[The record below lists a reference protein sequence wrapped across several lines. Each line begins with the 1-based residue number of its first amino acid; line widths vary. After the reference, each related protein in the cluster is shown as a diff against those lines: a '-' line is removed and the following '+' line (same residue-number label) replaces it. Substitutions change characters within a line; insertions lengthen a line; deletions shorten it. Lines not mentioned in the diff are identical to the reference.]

1 MMKRAT
7 LGMFVI
13 LAGCASEPKAV
24 SVAIPEDV
32 IRREADGRSKSKP
45 VIFEELRE
53 VESPTAPEEKIPSKS
68 SKNQNNVAGTGPSG
82 ISSASPTKS
91 SASRSEVQ
99 GEPNSTSENAPS
111 ISTLDDTAESSS
123 PSDSQSSD
131 VAEGAAGESDG
142 ETGEQSSASATEGSC
157 RDGACGEC
165 GTCQGSGGEG
175 GSSGGESASG
185 DSDSGQSAGEGTGS
199 GDQGESP
206 AGEVATSSG
215 STEATESVFGEGGG
229 GGSETVAI
237 LDSVAGSATTDTER
251 SGSDVEGGN
260 ADGTGRPSG
269 SEDTLGAVEQGNVD
283 QTDSFVDPESG
294 SPEADAADSATGD
307 RRDTEIVGSTGE
319 GVSGPDRGEL
329 RTGRATGRAGVTG
342 TLAATVDESRDENY
356 LDAAGGEWREL
367 EPATGTERSAAE
379 VLIIDGVIIFEESP
393 IEVPRL
399 EVDSMIES
407 ELLDADGS
415 RPTVSFVNAMTGGWE
430 QVDVAVANG
439 GDFAAGGYTWRMLG
453 IDPASG
459 RMTVYQGH
467 GTGGILAGE
476 FDVAFEERSIILS
489 SEELEDPFPRESRG
503 IVALG
508 GAYDA
513 PAVPLPQAMAV
524 MPMGGGIKFGGKNYM
539 RLSAGRFDQL
549 RFGTQDVESNAQADI
564 EIQPSPSGPGAGPRE
579 IDFFGIPANAQRIC
593 FIVDRSGSM
602 QMNDRIGM
610 VKAHLSEA
618 IRGLRPGTFFEV
630 VFFGGTNQAD
640 AIDGSGWGKA
650 NRAGKEK
657 FLRAV
662 VGVGATGSGTD
673 PIAAFEYAFNSLSP
687 RPDLVVFLT
696 DGLIQPG
703 IPELL
708 QRLNDGIPPSM
719 INTMAVGE
727 GCNDV
732 LLREIASAHR
742 GKYRRID

>member
-32 IRREADGRSKSKP
+32 IRREADGRPKSKP

-53 VESPTAPEEKIPSKS
+53 VESPTAPEEKIPSKP
-68 SKNQNNVAGTGPSG
+68 SKDQSNVAGTGPSG
-82 ISSASPTKS
+82 ISSASPTSS

-99 GEPNSTSENAPS
+99 GEPNSTPENAPS
-111 ISTLDDTAESSS
+111 ISTLDDAAESSS

-206 AGEVATSSG
+206 AGEVATSSEG
-215 STEATESVFGEGGG
+215 SEATASVYGEGGG
-229 GGSETVAI
+229 GGSENVA
-237 LDSVAGSATTDTER
+237 DFESVAGSAASDAER
-251 SGSDVEGGN
+251 SGADVEGGN
-260 ADGTGRPSG
+260 ADLSGRPSD
-269 SEDTLGAVEQGNVD
+269 SKDRLGGIDQENVD
-283 QTDSFVDPESG
+283 QDGFVGDPEST
-294 SPEADAADSATGD
+294 STEVEVAEAAMGD
-307 RRDTEIVGSTGE
+307 RRDSEVVGSTGE
-319 GVSGPDRGEL
+319 GVAGPDRGEL
-329 RTGRATGRAGVTG
+329 QTGRATGRAGVTG
-342 TLAATVDESRDENY
+342 TLAAEVEEGRDESY
-356 LDAAGGEWREL
+356 LEAAGGEWREF
-367 EPATGTERSAAE
+367 EPSMDTEPSVAE
-379 VLIIDGVIIFEESP
+379 VLIIDGVIVFEESP
-393 IEVPRL
+393 IEIPRL
-399 EVDSMIES
+399 EVVSMVEND
-407 ELLDADGS
+407 LLDAEGS
-415 RPTVSFVNAMTGGWE
+415 RRTVSFVNAMTGGWE
-430 QVDVAVANG
+430 QIDVAVANG

-467 GTGGILAGE
+467 GAGGTLAGE
-476 FDVAFEERSIILS
+476 FDVAFDERSIIIS
-489 SEELEDPFPRESRG
+489 SEEIEAPFPHESRG

-513 PAVPLPQAMAV
+513 PSVLLPETLPVA
-524 MPMGGGIKFGGKNYM
+524 PMGDGIEFGGKKYI
-539 RLSAGRFDQL
+539 RVSAGRFDQL
-549 RFGTQDVESNAQADI
+549 RFGTQEVESNGTVDI
-564 EIQPSPSGPGAGPRE
+564 ELPPSPSGPGAGPRE

-593 FIVDRSGSM
+593 FIVDQSGSM

-610 VKAHLSEA
+610 VKAHLSKA
-618 IRGLRPGTFFEV
+618 IQALRPGTFFEV
-630 VFFGGTNQAD
+630 IFFGGTNQAN
-640 AIDGSGWGKA
+640 AIDGAGWAKA

-662 VGVGATGSGTD
+662 GSVGATGGGTD
-673 PIAAFEYAFNSLSP
+673 PIAAFEYAFDSLSP
-687 RPDLVVFLT
+687 RPDLVIFLT

-708 QRLNDGIPPSM
+708 LRLNDGKPPSM

-727 GCNDV
+727 GCNDE
-732 LLREIASAHR
+732 LLREIANQHH